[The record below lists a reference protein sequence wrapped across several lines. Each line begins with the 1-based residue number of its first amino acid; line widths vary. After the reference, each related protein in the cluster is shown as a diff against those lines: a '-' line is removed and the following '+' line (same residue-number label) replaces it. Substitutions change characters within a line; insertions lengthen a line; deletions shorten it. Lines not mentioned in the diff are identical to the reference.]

1 MSFSADVGLCLA
13 VGSPTSTTRRLSSH
27 LLRRANRSK
36 ETIVSKPLTGIRVL
50 DLSKVLAGPLCAQY
64 LGDLGADIIKVETI
78 GQGDETRGWP
88 PFPAPGLGT
97 VFLSAN
103 RNKRSIA
110 VDLKKASGREIVHA
124 LAKSADIAIESFG
137 TGVAERLSIDAAS
150 LRPLNER
157 LIHCSISGF
166 GRSGP
171 LKNSPGYDVILQA
184 FSGIMSMTG
193 DENGGYVRSPIS
205 PIDQMTG
212 VHAFSGIMALLYAR
226 EKSGHGGTIQVSLFE
241 TAMGLLGYNL
251 QSYWERGVQPPKCG
265 SSHESLCPY
274 QAFEAADG
282 PIMIGVANDNLWRKF
297 CGVAGLDTI
306 ADAPRFRTN
315 ADRVKHRAE
324 TLGHVQLAL
333 ARHSVKHWNDVL
345 SNAGVPC
352 SPINSLAQLLQHPHT
367 EASGIVVEYDHH
379 KAGRLKAVGHPVLIF
394 NGAAPRLLNLGAPG
408 RPAPPP
414 PVLGQHTDE
423 VLTELGLSAGNID
436 QLRRDRVVG

>member
-1 MSFSADVGLCLA
+1 VA
-13 VGSPTSTTRRLSSH
+13 
-27 LLRRANRSK
+27 
-36 ETIVSKPLTGIRVL
+36 KPLDGVRVL

-64 LGDLGADIIKVETI
+64 LGDLGAEVIKVEAV

-110 VDLKKASGREIVHA
+110 INM
-124 LAKSADIAIESFG
+124 KSAKGRALVHELARSADVAIESFG
-137 TGVAERLSIDAAS
+137 TGVAERLAIDADS
-150 LRPLNER
+150 LRALNDR

-193 DENGGYVRSPIS
+193 DEGGGYIRSPIS

-212 VHAFSGIMALLYAR
+212 VHAFSGILACLLAR
-226 EKSGHGGTIQVSLFE
+226 EKSGKGASIQVSLFD
-241 TAMGLLGYNL
+241 TALGLLGYNL
-251 QSYWERGVQPPKCG
+251 QTYWERGVQPAKCG

-297 CGVAGLDTI
+297 CAVAGLDAI
-306 ADAPRFRTN
+306 VDDPRFRTN
-315 ADRVKHRAE
+315 ADRVVHRAE
-324 TLGHVQLAL
+324 TLGHVQLAI
-333 ARHSVKHWNDVL
+333 ASRTVEQWNTAL
-345 SNAGVPC
+345 NAVGIPC
-352 SPINSLAQLLQHPHT
+352 SPINTIAQLLAHPHT
-367 EASGIVVEYDHH
+367 SANPMIMQYDHAA
-379 KAGRLKAVGHPVLIF
+379 AGRLNCVGHPVTFVGEERSAGL
-394 NGAAPRLLNLGAPG
+394 
-408 RPAPPP
+408 PPP
-414 PVLGQHTDE
+414 MPGQHTDE
-423 VLTELGLSAGNID
+423 ILREAGLSPATID
-436 QLRRDRVVG
+436 ELRREEVIG

>member
-1 MSFSADVGLCLA
+1 M
-13 VGSPTSTTRRLSSH
+13 
-27 LLRRANRSK
+27 
-36 ETIVSKPLTGIRVL
+36 SKPLTGIRVL

-64 LGDLGADIIKVETI
+64 LGDLGADIIKVETV

-110 VDLKKASGREIVHA
+110 VDMKTEKGREIVHA
-124 LAKSADIAIESFG
+124 LASSADVAIESFG
-137 TGVAERLSIDAAS
+137 TGVAERLGIDAATLRS
-150 LRPLNER
+150 LNKR

-184 FSGIMSMTG
+184 FCGIMSMTG

-212 VHAFSGIMALLYAR
+212 VHGFSGIMALLYAR
-226 EKSGHGGTIQVSLFE
+226 EKTGKGGTIQVSLFE
-241 TAMGLLGYNL
+241 TALGLLGYNL
-251 QSYWERGVQPPKCG
+251 QTYWERGVQPPKCG

-297 CGVAGLDTI
+297 CSVAGLDAI
-306 ADAPRFRTN
+306 VDDRRFRTN
-315 ADRVKHRAE
+315 ADRVAHRKE
-324 TLGHVQLAL
+324 TLDHVQAAL
-333 ARHSVKHWNDVL
+333 AQHSATHWNDAL
-345 SNAGVPC
+345 TAIGVPC
-352 SPINSLAQLLQHPHT
+352 APINSIAQLLDHPHT
-367 EASGIVVEYDHH
+367 GASDIIVEYEHQT
-379 KAGRLKAVGHPVLIF
+379 AGRLKGVGHPVLID
-394 NGAAPRLLNLGAPG
+394 GASRESGL
-408 RPAPPP
+408 PPP
-414 PVLGQHTDE
+414 MLGQHTDD
-423 VLTELGLSAGNID
+423 VLGEMGLSAETIGE
-436 QLRRDRVVG
+436 LRRSRVIA

>member
-1 MSFSADVGLCLA
+1 MA
-13 VGSPTSTTRRLSSH
+13 
-27 LLRRANRSK
+27 
-36 ETIVSKPLTGIRVL
+36 KPLDGVRVL

-64 LGDLGADIIKVETI
+64 LGDLGAEVIKVEAV

-110 VDLKKASGREIVHA
+110 INMKSEKGRALVHE
-124 LAKSADIAIESFG
+124 LARSADVAIESFG
-137 TGVAERLSIDAAS
+137 TGVAERLAIDADS
-150 LRPLNER
+150 LRALNDR

-193 DENGGYVRSPIS
+193 DEAGGYIRSPIS

-212 VHAFSGIMALLYAR
+212 VHAFSGILACLLAR
-226 EKSGHGGTIQVSLFE
+226 EKSGKGASIQVSLFD
-241 TAMGLLGYNL
+241 TALGLLGYNL
-251 QSYWERGVQPPKCG
+251 QTFWERGVQPAKCG

-297 CGVAGLDTI
+297 CAVAGLDAI
-306 ADAPRFRTN
+306 VDDPRFRTN
-315 ADRVKHRAE
+315 ADRVVHRAE
-324 TLGHVQLAL
+324 TLGHVQSAIAL
-333 ARHSVKHWNDVL
+333 RTVEQWNTALNEV
-345 SNAGVPC
+345 GIPC
-352 SPINSLAQLLQHPHT
+352 SPINTIAQLLAHPHT
-367 EASGIVVEYDHH
+367 RTNPMIMQYDHGA
-379 KAGRLKAVGHPVLIF
+379 AGRLNCVGHPVTF
-394 NGAAPRLLNLGAPG
+394 VGEG
-408 RPAPPP
+408 RSAGLPPP
-414 PVLGQHTDE
+414 MPGQHTDE
-423 VLTELGLSAGNID
+423 ILREAGLSPAAIGE
-436 QLRRDRVVG
+436 LRREEVIG